1 MIEFFEALVSYNTS
15 CNQQLIQLFLQ
26 EKSKLDENTLN
37 LFSHILNAHH
47 IWNSRILRVQSDFQV
62 WGVHALEDFER
73 IDLKNA
79 SMSCEILKT
88 VSMDEII
95 PYKNSKG
102 DFFESKVQDILFH
115 IMNHSTYH
123 RGQIA
128 FQVRQASVTP
138 IPTDFIWFKR

>member
-1 MIEFFEALVSYNTS
+1 MIGFLEELVSYNTS

-47 IWNSRILRVQSDFQV
+47 IWNSRILKVQSAFQV
-62 WGVHALEDFER
+62 WSIHTLEAFER
-73 IDLKNA
+73 IDLENA
-79 SMSCEILKT
+79 SLTSEILEAYAL
-88 VSMDEII
+88 DEII

-102 DFFESKVQDILFH
+102 DFYESKVQDILFH

-128 FQVRQASVTP
+128 FQIRQAGVTP
-138 IPTDFIWFKR
+138 ISTDFIWFKR